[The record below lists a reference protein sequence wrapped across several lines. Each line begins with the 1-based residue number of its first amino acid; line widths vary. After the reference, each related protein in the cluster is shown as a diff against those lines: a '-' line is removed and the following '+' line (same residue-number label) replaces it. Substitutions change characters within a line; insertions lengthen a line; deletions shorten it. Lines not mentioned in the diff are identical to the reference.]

1 MKLAAGDLSQREAAI
16 RDSVQMLERKRH
28 AIDRADRESMENR
41 LVSAA
46 SFREWSARQG
56 SELVVAGAGRPTQRA
71 WGTHDVGGGPG
82 DSAPASTAEDIFNKY
97 ECLGG
102 GGDHPLRA
110 SADDA
115 RFTSTRSP
123 EQDRMS
129 RSAQFDS
136 SGFGPQMSHF
146 DPMGGSGVR
155 RRPSTAAAV
164 EKENMYSQILARQ
177 QAEKP
182 WIETFQEKLKDAFH
196 KGGGA
201 GEGRRDGSSG
211 APDRRLPAELR
222 TAQMALRQSK
232 EQLSRVATSTQS
244 TQRLLAEENDFL
256 HALQS
261 RKQGMSI

>member
-1 MKLAAGDLSQREAAI
+1 MKLAAGDLSQREATI
-16 RDSVQMLERKRH
+16 RDSVQLLERKRH

-41 LVSAA
+41 LVTAA
-46 SFREWSARQG
+46 NFREWSARQG
-56 SELVVAGAGRPTQRA
+56 SELVVAGPGRPTQRA
-71 WGTHDVGGGPG
+71 WSARDVGGGRG
-82 DSAPASTAEDIFNKY
+82 DSEPATTAEEIFSKY
-97 ECLGG
+97 EYLS
-102 GGDHPLRA
+102 GDGHPLRA

-115 RFTSTRSP
+115 RFTSTRTH

-136 SGFGPQMSHF
+136 GFGPQVSHF
-146 DPMGGSGVR
+146 DPMGGTATGR
-155 RRPSTAAAV
+155 RTTAAV

-201 GEGRRDGSSG
+201 GEQRRDGSG
-211 APDRRLPAELR
+211 ASDQRLPAELR

-244 TQRLLAEENDFL
+244 TQRLLAEESDFL
-256 HALQS
+256 RALQG